1 VGRTSLRLLIVAI
14 LLVAV
19 ISALV
24 DRPLL
29 AQQPGGELVVA
40 ADVWPTSFDP
50 ALSFGEQDNHYLH
63 QIYDTLIILKPDMTL
78 QPGLATAWE
87 FVNPNTLV
95 LKLRRGVRFHDGER
109 FDADAVQFNLDRM
122 INLPNSVRKLD
133 VQRIKSVE
141 VVDSSTVRINLT
153 APDGGLTLRLT
164 DRTGMMAS
172 PTAVRK
178 LGDGFANQP
187 VGTGPFKF
195 QSMQV
200 TSFARFVRNYSYWG
214 SGLPYLDSILFR
226 VIATEPVM
234 TQGLETGELDFL
246 YVVPL
251 ADVARIRRNPN
262 LVYYGSPGSGTF
274 MLNFNVRNA
283 PFNNRLVRQ
292 ALNYAIDKK
301 AIVDS
306 VLFGEAVPA
315 VSPFAPSR
323 GYAFDPNQK
332 GYPFDPARAR
342 QLLAQAGYPNG
353 FEMGLNFIN
362 RTTDARLAE
371 AIQGFW
377 GDIGVR
383 LALRPKEIG
392 AYLNEIQ
399 KNPRADPSFRAWQVG
414 SIDPDYDLARG
425 FASAEAGGFWHGTGY
440 ADPATDAMIRQ
451 IRATRTENERR
462 ALYAQITKKIVDE
475 ALGVYLYHPNF
486 RIAHKSSVHGFVPMP
501 DWSLRLKGVWKN

>member
-1 VGRTSLRLLIVAI
+1 VVRTSLRLLIVAI
-14 LLVAV
+14 LLVAG
-19 ISALV
+19 IPALV

-29 AQQPGGELVVA
+29 AQQPGGELAVA

-50 ALSFGEQDNHYLH
+50 ALSFGEQDNHYIH

-87 FVNPNTLV
+87 FVNPTTLV
-95 LKLRRGVRFHDGER
+95 LKLRQGVRFHDGER
-109 FDADAVQFNLDRM
+109 FDADAVKFNLDRM

-164 DRTGMMAS
+164 DRTGMMVS
-172 PTAVRK
+172 PAAVRK
-178 LGDGFANQP
+178 LGDAFANQP

-214 SGLPYLDSILFR
+214 SGLPHLDSITFR

-251 ADVARIRRNPN
+251 ADVARVRRNSN
-262 LVYYGSPGSGTF
+262 LVYHGSPGSGTF

-292 ALNYAIDKK
+292 ALNHAIDKK

-315 VSPFAPSR
+315 VGPFGPSR

-332 GYPFDPARAR
+332 GYPFDPVRAR

-486 RIAHKSSVHGFVPMP
+486 RIAHKSSVRGFVPMP